1 MAAQKQLSLAY
12 KGRLGTAIGRPEG
25 PAAAELGPQLN
36 VEVVFTSVRATLA
49 ALKEAGR
56 LASRLTARITL
67 VVPQVV
73 PYPCPLDSPPVLLD
87 FSEWRFRTIASESQV
102 DTTVQIYLCREKW
115 ETLKN
120 VLKPRSL
127 VVIGGRRRWWPTEEK
142 RLAARL
148 RRAGHE
154 VIFAETE

>member
-1 MAAQKQLSLAY
+1 MGAQKQLSPTY
-12 KGRLGTAIGRPEG
+12 KGRLGTAIGRLEW
-25 PAAAELGPQLN
+25 PAAQEPEPQLN
-36 VEVVFTSVRATLA
+36 VEVVFTSVQATLA
-49 ALKEAGR
+49 ALREAGR
-56 LASRLTARITL
+56 LASRLQARVTL

-87 FSEWRFRTIASESQV
+87 FGERRFRTIAEESRV

-115 ETLKN
+115 ETLQS

-127 VVIGGRRRWWPTEEK
+127 VVVGGRRRWWPTEEK
-142 RLAARL
+142 RLASRL
-148 RRAGHE
+148 RHAGHE